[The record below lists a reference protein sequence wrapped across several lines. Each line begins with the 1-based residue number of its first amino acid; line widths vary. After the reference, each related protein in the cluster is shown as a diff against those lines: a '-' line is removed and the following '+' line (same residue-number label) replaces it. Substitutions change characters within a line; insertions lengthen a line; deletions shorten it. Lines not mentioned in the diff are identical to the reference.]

1 MSHSFI
7 GYGEVKLKRGSV
19 TVEFKRTCCREKLIR
34 RKGHHTFKA
43 WQFQEGFCSSDAQF
57 QARRPLGH
65 VILND
70 IHGGW
75 FNFTQTFRN
84 MAITQCSEAFFPK
97 EK

>member
-43 WQFQEGFCSSDAQF
+43 
-57 QARRPLGH
+57 
-65 VILND
+65 
-70 IHGGW
+70 
-75 FNFTQTFRN
+75 
-84 MAITQCSEAFFPK
+84 
-97 EK
+97 